1 MRQFFAL
8 TLAMLCLTSSGWAQ
22 TTLPAVGT
30 DATFEV
36 ATWNIEWFG
45 SSSNGPSNDARQ
57 LENAKAII
65 EEADIDLWGVQEIT
79 DEADFNQLLSELGSE
94 YAGVLA
100 TQSTAQKI
108 GFIYKPEV
116 VQVTRV
122 RHILTSFS
130 FEFAS
135 RPPLELQATITING
149 TSVPMTFVV
158 VHMKAFG
165 DRDSYNRRVAA
176 SGRLKSRFDILQ
188 PNDNVIL
195 LGDYNDRLIR
205 STYSGASTSPYKN
218 FVDDTDDYL
227 PLTLALEQQGQ
238 GSFCSNNSC
247 TVTGA
252 FLDHIL
258 ITDDLIP
265 LYISGSVGRLTGV
278 SSRVTLFGST
288 TSDHLPIYAS
298 FNLNPT
304 NTGTEEGPAA
314 LHVDASV
321 YPNPLGGSAATLR
334 YTLAEAGRT
343 SIRVFDLLGREV
355 QSIERLNGPG
365 EHRQTLDLSDQAA
378 GLYLVRVEA
387 PEGRTTLQLVRY

>member
-1 MRQFFAL
+1 MRPFFFAIVVVL
-8 TLAMLCLTSSGWAQ
+8 FTASAAWAQ
-22 TTLPAVGT
+22 APLLAVGT

-65 EEADIDLWGVQEIT
+65 EEADIDLWGVQEIA

-100 TQSTAQKI
+100 TQSTTQKI

-122 RHILTSFS
+122 RHILTSFT

-135 RPPLELQATITING
+135 RPPLELQATITIDG

-165 DRDSYNRRVAA
+165 DRQSYDRRVAA

-188 PNDNVIL
+188 PNDNLIL
-195 LGDYNDRLIR
+195 LGDYNDRLVR

-238 GSFCSNNSC
+238 GSFCSNSSC

-252 FLDHIL
+252 FLDHIV
-258 ITDDLIP
+258 ITNDLIP
-265 LYISGSVGRLTGV
+265 MYISGSVGRLTGV
-278 SSRVTLFGST
+278 SSRVTSFGNT

-298 FNLNPT
+298 FNLNPI
-304 NTGTEEGPAA
+304 NTSTEDTPAG
-314 LHVDASV
+314 LQLEASV
-321 YPNPLGGSAATLR
+321 YPNPMVGRTATLR
-334 YTLAEAGRT
+334 YTTAQAGLVAV
-343 SIRVFDLLGREV
+343 RVFDLLGREV
-355 QSIERLNGPG
+355 QTVEQVKGLGG
-365 EHRQTLDLSDQAA
+365 HRQTLDLSGHAA
-378 GLYLVRVEA
+378 GLYFVRVEA